1 MEDCWLTWSKRLQGI
16 ASTGIHFSRHS
27 YDKERYEEVASI
39 AHEMLAS
46 LANVPISRIQGL
58 VSDFAKGYA
67 TPKVDVRGALFRED
81 KILLV
86 KEASDGCWSLP
97 GGFADI
103 GKSASENIE
112 KEIWEEATLKVKA
125 KALYGI
131 RHKAKH
137 DYEPDARD
145 FYKLFFL
152 CQRIDDADPMPG
164 LETSQVNFFGRDEL
178 PPLSKGRTV
187 ETDITAA
194 FAFKEDPHAL
204 ALFD

>member
-1 MEDCWLTWSKRLQGI
+1 MEALWLTWAKRLQGI
-16 ASTGIHFSRHS
+16 ASTGIHFSRDT
-27 YDKERYEEVASI
+27 YDRERYEEVANI

-46 LANVPISRIQGL
+46 LASVPISRIQGL
-58 VSDFAKGYA
+58 VSEFAKGYA
-67 TPKVDVRGALFRED
+67 TPKVDVRGALFSDD
-81 KILLV
+81 KVLLV
-86 KEASDGCWSLP
+86 KEASDGLWSLP

-112 KEIWEEATLKVKA
+112 KEILEEASLKVKA
-125 KALYGI
+125 QALYGI

-164 LETSQVNFFGRDEL
+164 LETSQASFFGRNDL
-178 PPLSKGRTV
+178 PPLSRGRTL
-187 ETDITAA
+187 EADITAA
-194 FAFKEDPHAL
+194 FAFRDDPHPL